1 MSAIASVQPF
11 RNENRLTTAYFIVAL
26 IALSIGLLM
35 GLFQGLEHAGI
46 NLYPALSPIIKSYY
60 QGLTL
65 HGVLNV
71 LVWTT
76 FFICGFLT
84 FVTVHRLNRPLADL
98 RLGWFTFGLMTVGL
112 LLAAWPLLSNDATVL
127 FTFYPPLQAHPAFYI
142 GLTLVVVGTWLVL
155 ANLVMTYRRWRK
167 DNPGVRTPLAAFMSL
182 ITMTMW
188 TIATFG
194 VAAEMVFLLIPWS
207 LGMVGGTD
215 PLLAR
220 TLFWFT
226 GHPIVYFWLLP
237 AYVSWYTMVPKQAGG
252 RLFSDPMARAAF
264 ILFLILS
271 IPVGLHHQYTDPGV
285 GQGWKF
291 VHAVFTFGVFFPSLL
306 TFFNV
311 VASLE
316 LGGRARGGKGWLMW
330 IRNLPWGEPSFTAQ
344 VLAMILFAFGGI
356 SGLVNAS
363 YNVNLA
369 VHNTAWVPGHF
380 HLTVGTAVTLTF
392 MGILYWLWPYLT
404 GKALWSKSVALA
416 QAWSWF
422 IGMAIFANALHRLGL
437 LGMPRRTAIG
447 VSPYL
452 SLQPEWQAILPL
464 VGIGGSILF
473 LSGVLFFLNIVL
485 TPLLSREKARVEI
498 PVAEALSGPEEAPA
512 ILDQW
517 RPWLTIA
524 AVLIL
529 IAYGPVLVNLITT
542 TPLNI
547 LGRRVW

>member
-1 MSAIASVQPF
+1 MQATAQTLPF
-11 RNENRLTTAYFIVAL
+11 GRENRLSVAYFVVAL
-26 IALSIGLLM
+26 AALSVGILL

-46 NLYPALSPIIKSYY
+46 NLYSALRPVVSSYY

-84 FVTVHRLNRPLADL
+84 FVTVHRLDQPLASL
-98 RLGWFTFGLMTVGL
+98 RLGWLTFGVMLIGL
-112 LLAAWPLLSNDATVL
+112 LLAAWPLLSNDATVM
-127 FTFYPPLQAHPAFYI
+127 FTFYPPLKAHPAFYI
-142 GLTLVVVGTWLVL
+142 GLTLVVAGTWLVL
-155 ANLVMTYRRWRK
+155 VNLVMTYRRWRK
-167 DNPGVRTPLAAFMSL
+167 QNPGVRTPLAVFMAL

-188 TIATFG
+188 TISTFG

-252 RLFSDPMARAAF
+252 KLFSDPMARVSF
-264 ILFLILS
+264 LLFLMLS

-285 GQGWKF
+285 AQGWKF

-316 LGGRARGGKGWLMW
+316 SGGRARGGKGWVMW
-330 IRNLPWGEPSFTAQ
+330 MRNLPWGEPSFTTQ

-356 SGLVNAS
+356 TGLVNAS

-380 HLTVGTAVTLTF
+380 HLTVGTAVTLSF

-404 GKALWSKSVALA
+404 GKALWSRNLALT
-416 QAWSWF
+416 QAWTWF
-422 IGMAIFANALHRLGL
+422 VGMAIFSNALHRLGL
-437 LGMPRRTAIG
+437 LGMPRRTSIG
-447 VSPYL
+447 AAAYL
-452 SLQPEWQAILPL
+452 TQQPEWQPLLPF
-464 VGIGGSILF
+464 VGIGGTILF
-473 LSGVLFFLNIVL
+473 ISGVLFFINIVMTWL
-485 TPLLSREKARVEI
+485 ASRQRAQVEI
-498 PVAEALSGPEEAPA
+498 PVAQAASGPEDAPA

-517 RPWLTIA
+517 RPWLAVA

-542 TPLNI
+542 TPLNV
-547 LGRRVW
+547 LGLRVW